1 MKPQKKKILKDICF
15 LSFLF
20 CVFIFTRTVIQP
32 VTVIGQSMEPT
43 LKEYRMLLAD
53 RTVEAEEYE
62 RNDIVV
68 ARVDNAHLIKRII
81 GLPGETIQIKDSH
94 IYVNGEKIEDVYVG
108 DDFESRGLSEP
119 ITLKEKEYIIMGDNR
134 NNSYDSRDFGAVHI
148 DDFVGKILFK

>member
-32 VTVIGQSMEPT
+32 VTVVGQSMEPT
-43 LKEYRMLLAD
+43 LKEYQMLLAD
-53 RTVEAEEYE
+53 RTVKAEEYE

-68 ARVDNAHLIKRII
+68 ARIDNMHVIKRVI
-81 GLPGETIQIKDSH
+81 GLPGETVQIKDSS
-94 IYVNGEKIEDVYVG
+94 IYINGEKIEDVYTG
-108 DDFESRGLSEP
+108 EPFDSRGLSNAV
-119 ITLKEKEYIIMGDNR
+119 TLKENEYIIIGDNR
-134 NNSYDSRDFGAVHI
+134 NNSSDSRDFGAVHI